1 MAAHVRAT
9 LEADIDTALKQFLEL
24 MEPGELEADP
34 VAAASVLAFNALQI
48 VQQALQECRSSALG
62 RLGSTPEADEEAR
75 RAYKTEQNRRWF
87 RANPNGADAVAA
99 ATKAADA
106 ARERTA
112 KYLLTLRLEQLRRM
126 AERTETAAPAP
137 WSARLTE
144 LAARPLDGETAEA
157 VIA

>member
-1 MAAHVRAT
+1 MAVRPAGRNSR
-9 LEADIDTALKQFLEL
+9 AR
-24 MEPGELEADP
+24 P
-34 VAAASVLAFNALQI
+34 ASVFAFNALQDL
-48 VQQALQECRSSALG
+48 QQALPEYRSSALG
-62 RLGSTPEADEEAR
+62 WLASTEEADAEAR

-87 RANPNGADAVAA
+87 RAHPNGADAVAT

-112 KYLLTLRLEQLRRM
+112 EYLLTVRLEQLRERM
-126 AERTETAAPAP
+126 AERTELSAPAPAP

-144 LAARPLDGETAEA
+144 LAARPLDGETAGA